1 MSGKKG
7 ADWFEESDRDKMNM
21 LDSCRR
27 GNLAEVAKFLSSGVD
42 VDEED
47 GQRFNL
53 LTFLKK
59 ICVPF

>member
-21 LDSCRR
+21 LESCER
-27 GNLAEVAKFLSSGVD
+27 GNLNEVVKLLNGGVD

-47 GQRFNL
+47 DDGVTGWFCC
-53 LTFLKK
+53 
-59 ICVPF
+59 IPW